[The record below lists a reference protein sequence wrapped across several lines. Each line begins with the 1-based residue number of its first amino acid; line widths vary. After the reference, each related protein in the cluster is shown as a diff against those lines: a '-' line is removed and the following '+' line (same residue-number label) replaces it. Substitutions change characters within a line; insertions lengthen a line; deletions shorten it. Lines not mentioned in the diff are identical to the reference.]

1 MAARAWWA
9 ATTNAAVPAASR
21 NAARPTAPATHPQR
35 RLRPAVLRIEERSYE
50 FPWTPG
56 NFHDSIRA
64 RYSCWVRRNGEG
76 VLSYAVMMLAAGEA
90 HLLNLSVDSALW
102 RRGHG
107 TRLLQHLV
115 ATARAQGARMLP
127 GWNSMRV
134 TASGRSARARTTILP
149 RGAGRTRWSW
159 RWNSEW
165 ILCAGR
171 CF

>member
-1 MAARAWWA
+1 M
-9 ATTNAAVPAASR
+9 S
-21 NAARPTAPATHPQR
+21 
-35 RLRPAVLRIEERSYE
+35 AVLQHQPDFEPMGEGHLDAVLEIERRIYE

-64 RYSCWVRRNGEG
+64 GYSCWVRRNGEG

-115 ATARAQGARMLP
+115 ATARAQGARILFLEVRP
-127 GWNSMRV
+127 SNAAGLELYARNGFRQIG
-134 TASGRSARARTTILP
+134 ARKNYYPAHGGRENALVLAL
-149 RGAGRTRWSW
+149 
-159 RWNSEW
+159 E
-165 ILCAGR
+165 L
-171 CF
+171 